1 MDYGITQDT
10 RNVAHQAVSRFL
22 GLRNVV
28 ACGLGYKVSRGEQ
41 SDELSLVVS
50 VTHKVP
56 AAQLA
61 TRDLIPRLS
70 LDSGPMSSRP
80 GASGRSLPQRSK
92 RIRAYDVDRPSQAL
106 HRPPRYYRRDIRA
119 PRSGRQTMSSSPATT
134 TLLAVSSNAGE
145 VGDPI
150 YQPGSA
156 DRGTAVRSSPARR
169 IQAVGLQ
176 QLAAR
181 V

>member
-61 TRDLIPRLS
+61 TRDHS
-70 LDSGPMSSRP
+70 
-80 GASGRSLPQRSK
+80 PQGFRWTQ
-92 RIRAYDVDRPSQAL
+92 DRC
-106 HRPPRYYRRDIRA
+106 RRDRA
-119 PRSGRQTMSSSPATT
+119 HPGVRCPSDRR
-134 TLLAVSSNAGE
+134 
-145 VGDPI
+145 
-150 YQPGSA
+150 GSA
-156 DRGTAVRSSPARR
+156 HTTSTG
-169 IQAVGLQ
+169 
-176 QLAAR
+176 
-181 V
+181 